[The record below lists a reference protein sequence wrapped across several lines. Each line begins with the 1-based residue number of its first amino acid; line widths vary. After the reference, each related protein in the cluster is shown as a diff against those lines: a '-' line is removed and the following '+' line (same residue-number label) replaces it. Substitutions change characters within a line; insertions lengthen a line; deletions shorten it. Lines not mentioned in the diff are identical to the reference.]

1 MVIKT
6 LISCQKINLSQ
17 KLKLLDDNPRYD
29 LFYFLTNYT
38 TWPSTEK
45 KKEIKINQK
54 IIKKQKKQNKTN
66 KLKKIQ

>member
-1 MVIKT
+1 MA
-6 LISCQKINLSQ
+6 INR
-17 KLKLLDDNPRYD
+17 K
-29 LFYFLTNYT
+29 
-38 TWPSTEK
+38 K

>member
-1 MVIKT
+1 MA
-6 LISCQKINLSQ
+6 IN
-17 KLKLLDDNPRYD
+17 R
-29 LFYFLTNYT
+29 
-38 TWPSTEK
+38 K